1 MHGTAGNRAGGH
13 RVIGRLALTLTLAL
27 SMWAV
32 PASVRPSAAFDLYGQ
47 AYTPEAIV
55 RYLKLLG
62 YYRGPTH
69 AASSELIQSAMGDY
83 LTASDLPVEAAT
95 SDLGISVLVSDLA
108 LDWAIK
114 RGLAWR
120 ESVHRVVTRYGTLTI
135 ESFHNEASDPHVQG
149 RIQRFYL
156 GDKRI
161 LVRPTQFF
169 LCCDVD
175 RSEEGATDRLVIAIN
190 RRFSGCRD
198 VRRELLIDHT
208 GAREIPVSGCA
219 TQFSATQTPLAL
231 FR

>member
-1 MHGTAGNRAGGH
+1 M
-13 RVIGRLALTLTLAL
+13 LAL
-27 SMWAV
+27 SVWTAL
-32 PASVRPSAAFDLYGQ
+32 ASVMPSGAFDLHGQ
-47 AYTPEAIV
+47 AYTREAVV

-69 AASSELIQSAMGDY
+69 AASSELIQRAIAEY
-83 LTASDLPVEAAT
+83 LAASDLPADAAT

-108 LDWAIK
+108 LDWAMK
-114 RGLAWR
+114 RDLAWR

-156 GDKRI
+156 GDRRI
-161 LVRPTQFF
+161 LVRPAQFF
-169 LCCDVD
+169 MCCDVD

-190 RRFSGCRD
+190 RRFLGCRD
-198 VRRELLIDHT
+198 VRRELLIDHM
-208 GAREIPVSGCA
+208 GAREVPVSGCA
-219 TQFSATQTPLAL
+219 TQFSATETPLAL

>member
-1 MHGTAGNRAGGH
+1 M
-13 RVIGRLALTLTLAL
+13 IIRLALTLTLAL
-27 SMWAV
+27 SVLTAL
-32 PASVRPSAAFDLYGQ
+32 ASVTPLRAFDLHGQ
-47 AYTPEAIV
+47 AFTREAIV

-69 AASSELIQSAMGDY
+69 AASSEHLQSAMGDY
-83 LTASDLPVEAAT
+83 LSAADLPPDAAT
-95 SDLGISVLVSDLA
+95 SDLGMRVLVSDLA
-108 LDWAIK
+108 LDWAMK

-120 ESVHRVVTRYGTLTI
+120 ESVHRVLTRYGTLTI

-149 RIQRFYL
+149 RVQRFYL
-156 GDKRI
+156 ADKRI

-219 TQFSATQTPLAL
+219 TQFSATETPLAL